1 MPVASASVAA
11 AAAVVALLAAESAR
25 RRQDRISLPNQN
37 TGPSVLCVA
46 SPNFPDPSTYR
57 APVRHPQFSAIV
69 VYQLP

>member
-11 AAAVVALLAAESAR
+11 AAAVALLAAESAR

-37 TGPSVLCVA
+37 TEPSVLCVA